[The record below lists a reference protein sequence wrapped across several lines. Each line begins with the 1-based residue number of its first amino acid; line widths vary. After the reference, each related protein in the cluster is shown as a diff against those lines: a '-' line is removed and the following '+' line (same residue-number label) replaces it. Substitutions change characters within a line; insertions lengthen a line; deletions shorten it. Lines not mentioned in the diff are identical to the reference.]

1 MEMFEKSQDSKD
13 TSEQK
18 VIHGLFPRYW
28 KFDLSI
34 LPKDKGVSAA

>member
-1 MEMFEKSQDSKD
+1 MEMFEKCQDSK
-13 TSEQK
+13 EQK
-18 VIHGLFPRYW
+18 VKRGLFPRYW